1 MKTSRRSCPKTDIA
15 LKKILLNSSL
25 RETLTQ
31 WNSNFEEFL
40 DGLEPDIKFAD
51 VALYWR
57 LHARPHQ
64 TPQFDDWLIWLLL
77 GGRGAGKTRTGA
89 EWVREQVAIHGK
101 SRIALVAPTF
111 NDAREV
117 MLEGESGLL
126 NIGYPSERPTFSSSR
141 RRLDWPNGAV
151 GHIFTAEDPDGL
163 RGPQF
168 DAAWADEFCAWAYP
182 EQTLS
187 NLRLALRLGDYPQLV
202 ITTTPRPIS
211 ALKNLMK
218 TKGLLIS
225 RGSTADNADNL
236 APNFLSAMEEA
247 YGGTRLGRQELGGE
261 YIEDLDG
268 ALWSRDM
275 LTAACIDVQ
284 PVCDK
289 VILAIDPPVT
299 SGQRSDAC
307 GLIVAG
313 RVGEGRDAKAFIL
326 QDGTVQGRSPEGW
339 AKAAIALA
347 QYWEAD
353 YILAETN
360 QGGELVSSVLR
371 AVDPSIPIRAVH
383 ASRSKTARAE
393 PVALLYEQGRVHHC
407 GAFTELE
414 DELAALGTQALT
426 HSPDRADALVWAVT
440 ELLLKHRAI
449 PRIRQL

>member
-1 MKTSRRSCPKTDIA
+1 MW
-15 LKKILLNSSL
+15 
-25 RETLTQ
+25 E
-31 WNSNFEEFL
+31 
-40 DGLEPDIKFAD
+40 
-51 VALYWR
+51 LY
-57 LHARPHQ
+57 ARPHQ
-64 TPQFDDWLIWLLL
+64 VPQFDDWLIWLLL
-77 GGRGAGKTRTGA
+77 GGRGSGKTRTGA
-89 EWVREQVAIHGK
+89 EWIREQVTVHGK

-126 NIGYPSERPTFSSSR
+126 NIGYPAERPIFSVSR
-141 RRLDWPNGAV
+141 RRLEWPNGAV
-151 GHIFTAEDPDGL
+151 GHVFTAEDPDGL

-182 EQTLS
+182 EAALS

-202 ITTTPRPIS
+202 MTTTPRPIP
-211 ALKNLMK
+211 ALKKLMK

-261 YIEDLDG
+261 YIEDLPG
-268 ALWSRDM
+268 ALWTRDM
-275 LTAACIDVQ
+275 LSRAYADVW

-289 VILAIDPPVT
+289 IILSIDPPVT
-299 SGQRSDAC
+299 STERSDAC

-313 RVGEGRDAKAFIL
+313 RKGQGREAKAFIL
-326 QDGTVQGRSPEGW
+326 QDGSVQGRSPEGW

-347 QYWEAD
+347 DLWEAD

-360 QGGELVSSVLR
+360 QGGELVTSVLR
-371 AVDPSIPIRAVH
+371 AIDPSIPIRTVH

-393 PVALLYEQGRVHHC
+393 PAALLYEQGRVKHC
-407 GAFTELE
+407 GRFIALE
-414 DELAALGTQALT
+414 DELAAIGTEALC

-440 ELLLKHRAI
+440 ELLLKSRAV